1 MSDVSDSLAHRPRHG
16 ALASAP
22 TPRPR
27 DSRWVPSAVPD
38 VLIKL
43 DGHDQIAD
51 YRLERPLEPR
61 DINTLAEAANSLP
74 WSGQTLV
81 NWKKKNPAFPLKK
94 MGGQWVA
101 IRPFLDA
108 FLLHGDAAERSGKQP
123 EGRQTAP
130 QVLTTSVNHG
140 VLVHQAGRD

>member
-1 MSDVSDSLAHRPRHG
+1 ML
-16 ALASAP
+16 
-22 TPRPR
+22 
-27 DSRWVPSAVPD
+27 SAVAD
-38 VLIKL
+38 VLTRL

-61 DINTLAEAANSLP
+61 DINTLAEAASSLP

-108 FLLHGDAAERSGKQP
+108 FLLHGDAAERSGNKP
-123 EGRQTAP
+123 EGHQTAP
-130 QVLTTSVNHG
+130 QVLTAR
-140 VLVHQAGRD
+140 VLTTAALSTRWVELKRKRPCE